1 MSQGIARKV
10 IELGWNYRDVTQLK
24 TELPQ
29 MQNQALDGVSF
40 SIQRYPLNV
49 FDTIPLDDSYFQFD
63 VMQSLAWNK
72 LTDNFIY
79 LWGMSTS
86 GGHWLND
93 DYWNIILNNTMKISK
108 AVKLSH
114 AKGVLFDN
122 EYYYNDPKNDAWKYR
137 PEWYQGMSYEEV
149 SAIVKKRGI
158 RFMQALESSKPDVKL
173 LSLSMFGSIIDQAR
187 KMPMAQNDNALFLP
201 FIDGLL
207 EGKTDSSVIID
218 GNEHSYYYRTAED
231 YEQSRSYLHGIGQQL
246 LPDNPKV
253 KDIKIAQ
260 SLYFDGIYLLFP
272 YTKDKSLA
280 EKNAFFSNAI
290 KNAIANT
297 DEYVWIYSERLNWWQ
312 PADNAELAKFMQQ
325 EIIKNKQAGQ

>member
-1 MSQGIARKV
+1 
-10 IELGWNYRDVTQLK
+10 
-24 TELPQ
+24 
-29 MQNQALDGVSF
+29 
-40 SIQRYPLNV
+40 
-49 FDTIPLDDSYFQFD
+49 
-63 VMQSLAWNK
+63 
-72 LTDNFIY
+72 
-79 LWGMSTS
+79 
-86 GGHWLND
+86 
-93 DYWNIILNNTMKISK
+93 
-108 AVKLSH
+108 
-114 AKGVLFDN
+114 
-122 EYYYNDPKNDAWKYR
+122 
-137 PEWYQGMSYEEV
+137 
-149 SAIVKKRGI
+149 
-158 RFMQALESSKPDVKL
+158 
-173 LSLSMFGSIIDQAR
+173 
-187 KMPMAQNDNALFLP
+187 MAQNDNALFLP

-207 EGKTDSSVIID
+207 AGKTDSSVIID

-246 LPDNPKV
+246 LPRNPKV

-312 PADNAELAKFMQQ
+312 PAENAELVKFMQQ